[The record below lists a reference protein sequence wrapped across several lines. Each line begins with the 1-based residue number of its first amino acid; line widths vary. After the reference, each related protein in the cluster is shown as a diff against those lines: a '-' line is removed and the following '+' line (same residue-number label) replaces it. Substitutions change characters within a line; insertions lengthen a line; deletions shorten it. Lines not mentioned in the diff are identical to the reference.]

1 MRRNLLMMGR
11 VIGSYQ
17 VLEKLGEGGMGQVY
31 RARDLKLQRDV
42 ALKVL
47 PDAFARDSGRR
58 ARFERAAHVLAALNH
73 PQIAA
78 IYGVAE
84 NQGVSALVLELVE
97 GPTLEERLADGALPL
112 EEAAAIARQ
121 VAEAL
126 EAAHEAG
133 IVHRDLKPANIK
145 LRPDGAVKVLDFG
158 LAKAIEGH
166 SAIAAERSHLPTAVA
181 DATAAGL
188 ILGTAAY
195 KIGRAS
201 CRGRAEGAGGPGG
214 GKSRAMRGGAL
225 VGA

>member
-1 MRRNLLMMGR
+1 MMGQ
-11 VIGSYQ
+11 VFGSYQ

-58 ARFERAAHVLAALNH
+58 ARFEREAHVLAALNH

-126 EAAHEAG
+126 EKPPT
-133 IVHRDLKPANIK
+133 KPA
-145 LRPDGAVKVLDFG
+145 
-158 LAKAIEGH
+158 
-166 SAIAAERSHLPTAVA
+166 SSIATSNPPTSSCGPTA
-181 DATAAGL
+181 
-188 ILGTAAY
+188 
-195 KIGRAS
+195 R
-201 CRGRAEGAGGPGG
+201 CRCSISDWRRR
-214 GKSRAMRGGAL
+214 SRATTPSRLNARTCRQQSPMPLRRG
-225 VGA
+225 